1 MPKAASTRVVLVPVR
16 KLKHIEGFSKTRAAW
31 LRRKIIKEGIWN
43 KPVALDE
50 KHGLVMDGQ
59 HRLEAALA
67 LGLKKIPAVKYRSSE
82 VEIWSLRPRK
92 YQFDWKQVV
101 ARALSG
107 DIYPYKTVK
116 HRFPSPLP
124 ECRFSLDELM

>member
-1 MPKAASTRVVLVPVR
+1 MPRATSSRVVLVPVK

-59 HRLEAALA
+59 HRLRKTRMPTGTADY
-67 LGLKKIPAVKYRSSE
+67 P
-82 VEIWSLRPRK
+82 RPRPP
-92 YQFDWKQVV
+92 
-101 ARALSG
+101 R
-107 DIYPYKTVK
+107 
-116 HRFPSPLP
+116 R
-124 ECRFSLDELM
+124 